1 MSENKPCVVLV
12 TTSDRNEAERIAAAL
27 VKWKMAACVSILP
40 GVESRFWWDGKIDT
54 ASEFLLMIKT
64 TMDRFPDVEAAVKE
78 YNSYKVPEIIAL
90 PIEAGHAPYLR
101 WLAESTHPPEV

>member
-1 MSENKPCVVLV
+1 MSENKPCVVFV
-12 TTSDRNEAERIAAAL
+12 TTGNRGEAERIAAAL

-40 GVESRFWWDGKIDT
+40 GVESTFWWEDKIDT

-78 YNSYKVPEIIAL
+78 YHSYKVPEIIAL
-90 PIEAGHAPYLR
+90 PIEAGHGPYLQ
-101 WLAESTHPPEV
+101 WLAASTHPEGE

>member
-1 MSENKPCVVLV
+1 MNESKPCVVLV
-12 TTSDRNEAERIAAAL
+12 TASDRNEAERIAAAL

-40 GVESRFWWDGKIDT
+40 GIESTFWWEGKIDT
-54 ASEFLLMIKT
+54 AAEFLLLVKT

-78 YNSYKVPEIIAL
+78 YHSYKVPEIVAL

-101 WLAESTHPPEV
+101 WLADSVHPDAP

>member
-1 MSENKPCVVLV
+1 MSESKPCVVMV

-40 GVESRFWWDGKIDT
+40 GVESTFWWEGKIDT
-54 ASEFLLMIKT
+54 ASEFLLLVKT

-78 YNSYKVPEIIAL
+78 YHSYKVPEIVAL
-90 PIEAGHAPYLR
+90 PVEAGHAPYLR
-101 WLAESTHPPEV
+101 WLTASVHPEAT